1 MEGALIVPIY
11 NCSSV
16 LVQGQ
21 QKSQAGYGDDSNAVL
36 GQLKNVQQIQ
46 YSGGS
51 CLAILGHVSVV
62 PWGAAGDG
70 DCTAVAAVGRPVCSC
85 GSSSFYAAH
94 HGRDGSLVFSLRT

>member
-1 MEGALIVPIY
+1 MVTTVMLCWVSSRT
-11 NCSSV
+11 CSR
-16 LVQGQ
+16 
-21 QKSQAGYGDDSNAVL
+21 SNTPCLAVL
-36 GQLKNVQQIQ
+36 GD
-46 YSGGS
+46 
-51 CLAILGHVSVV
+51 VSVV